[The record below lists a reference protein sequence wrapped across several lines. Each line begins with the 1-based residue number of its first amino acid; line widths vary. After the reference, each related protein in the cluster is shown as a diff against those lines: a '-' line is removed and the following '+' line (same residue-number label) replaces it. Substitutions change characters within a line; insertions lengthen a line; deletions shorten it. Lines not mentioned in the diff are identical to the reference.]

1 MTMPRAGAMASTPAV
16 VVWLSVC
23 CLLVFSTVVL
33 GAAVRLTGSGL
44 SMVDW
49 RPLAG
54 VIPPLDGAAWRHAF
68 EQYRQF
74 PEFKLVNPD
83 MTLAGFKFIFWM
95 EYAHRLLGR
104 VIGVVFLLPFV
115 FFLAAGTV
123 RGALCARLWALFV
136 LGGAQGLLGWYMV
149 QSGLVDDPRVSH
161 YRLALHFML
170 AVAIYAYLLR
180 VVVGIARPAPPG
192 PAQSASITSAGTVAV
207 ALILVTMLSGAL
219 VAGTRAGYAYNT
231 WPKMNGLWVPGQL
244 LAMRPWWLN
253 FTENIVAIQFVHRW
267 LAAVAGVAAAVF
279 AWRLIRARAANCWG
293 CWILALVGVQIALG
307 IATLLLRVPALLG
320 VAHQA
325 GAMFLLSVAVIALA
339 GHLPPLAAVGHSA
352 DPAAEPGREAR

>member
-1 MTMPRAGAMASTPAV
+1 MTMPRAGAMAPTPAV
-16 VVWLSVC
+16 VVWLSIC

-104 VIGVVFLLPFV
+104 VIGAVFLLPFV

-123 RGALCARLWALFV
+123 RGAVCARLWALFAV
-136 LGGAQGLLGWYMV
+136 GGVQGLLGWYMV

-180 VVVGIARPAPPG
+180 VVAGIARPPPG
-192 PAQSASITSAGTVAV
+192 PERSARITGTGAVAV

-231 WPKMNGLWVPGQL
+231 WPTMDGLWIPGQL

-253 FTENIVAIQFVHRW
+253 FTENIVAVQFVHRW
-267 LAAVAGVAAAVF
+267 LAAGAGVAAAVF

-293 CWILALVGVQIALG
+293 FCILALVGVQIALG
-307 IATLLLRVPALLG
+307 IATLLLRVPVVLG

-325 GAMFLLSVAVIALA
+325 GAMLLLSAAVIALA
-339 GHLPPLAAVGHSA
+339 GHLPPLTAVG
-352 DPAAEPGREAR
+352 PAAGRAAEAGGSTR

>member
-1 MTMPRAGAMASTPAV
+1 MTRPRAGATAPAAV

-74 PEFKLVNPD
+74 PEFQLVNPD

-104 VIGVVFLLPFV
+104 VIGVVFLLPLV
-115 FFLAAGTV
+115 FFLAAGMV
-123 RGALCARLWALFV
+123 RGAVCARLWALFA

-180 VVVGIARPAPPG
+180 VVVGIARPPPG
-192 PAQSASITSAGTVAV
+192 PAQSARITGAGAVAV
-207 ALILVTMLSGAL
+207 TVILITMLSGAL

-231 WPKMNGLWVPGQL
+231 WPKMSGLWIPEQL

-253 FTENIVAIQFVHRW
+253 FTENIATIQFTHRW
-267 LAAVAGVAAAVF
+267 LAAGAALAAAVF
-279 AWRLIRARAANCWG
+279 ARQLIHAGAGGGVWL
-293 CWILALVGVQIALG
+293 LAGVGVQIALG
-307 IATLLLRVPALLG
+307 IATLLLRVPAALA

-325 GAMFLLSVAVIALA
+325 VAMLVLTAAVIAWA
-339 GHLPPLAAVGHSA
+339 ARLPPLLSPLPPSCQPIPEPHKSA
-352 DPAAEPGREAR
+352 P